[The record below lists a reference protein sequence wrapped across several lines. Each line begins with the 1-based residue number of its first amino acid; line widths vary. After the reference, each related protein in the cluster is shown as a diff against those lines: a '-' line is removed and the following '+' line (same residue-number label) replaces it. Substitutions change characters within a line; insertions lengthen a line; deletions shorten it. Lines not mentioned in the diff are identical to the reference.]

1 MNQTEALR
9 QDTQQIIDEE
19 PTSIA
24 LIRPAAKISDG
35 AGGFVSSGNPTT
47 LPAKERYFGGI
58 TDFVKIELAFSTL
71 DDRSKRMTP
80 TNILIG
86 LHDDDIRV
94 GDKFV
99 LRDNTYTVLRVSK
112 ELHQVKAL
120 VGLPVTVKV

>member
-9 QDTQQIIDEE
+9 RDTQKIIDEE

-24 LIRPAAKISDG
+24 LIRPAPKVSDG
-35 AGGFVSSGNPTT
+35 AGGFISGGAPVTQT
-47 LPAKERYFGGI
+47 AKKRYFGGI

-80 TNILIG
+80 TNIVIG
-86 LHDDDIRV
+86 PYDDDIRA
-94 GDKFV
+94 GDQFV

-112 ELHQVKAL
+112 EVHQVKAL